1 MKKVLITGANSYIG
15 CHVENWLKS
24 RDGEYEVHTADLKNK
39 DWQKQSFAGYDTV
52 FHVAGIAHVSA
63 DPKLKDMYFAVN
75 RDLTIAAAK
84 KAKEDGAKQ
93 FIFMSSIIVYGN
105 SAKVGKERWITAST
119 REAPADFYGQSKLEA
134 EQGICPLADDNFK
147 VAVLRPPMIY
157 GRDSK
162 GNYRKL
168 SALAKKC
175 PIFPN
180 IPNTRSMLFVD
191 NLCEFVRLLVD
202 SGEGGTFYPQNK
214 EYVTTTEMVKEIAA
228 CHNKKM
234 HVIKAFNFLI
244 YPAGRFLGI
253 INKVFGSLA
262 YEKGM
267 SDYQN
272 YAYCVVDFKESIRR
286 TEE

>member
-63 DPKLKDMYFAVN
+63 DPKLKDMYFFVN
-75 RDLTIAAAK
+75 RDLTIAAAR

-105 SAKVGKERWITAST
+105 SARVGKERWITAST
-119 REAPADFYGQSKLEA
+119 RETPADFYGQSKLEA
-134 EQGICPLADDNFK
+134 EQGICPLADENFK

-162 GNYRKL
+162 GNYKKL

-175 PIFPN
+175 LIFPN
-180 IPNTRSMLFVD
+180 IQNTRSMLFVD

-228 CHNKKM
+228 YHGKKM
-234 HVIKAFNFLI
+234 HVTKVFNFLI

-272 YAYCVVDFKESIRR
+272 YAYCVADFKESIRR

>member
-1 MKKVLITGANSYIG
+1 
-15 CHVENWLKS
+15 
-24 RDGEYEVHTADLKNK
+24 
-39 DWQKQSFAGYDTV
+39 
-52 FHVAGIAHVSA
+52 
-63 DPKLKDMYFAVN
+63 
-75 RDLTIAAAK
+75 
-84 KAKEDGAKQ
+84 
-93 FIFMSSIIVYGN
+93 MSSIIVYGN
-105 SAKVGKERWITAST
+105 SARVGKERWITAST
-119 REAPADFYGQSKLEA
+119 RETPADFYGQSKLEA
-134 EQGICPLADDNFK
+134 EQGICPLADENFQ

-234 HVIKAFNFLI
+234 HITKAFNFLI

-253 INKVFGSLA
+253 INKVFGNLA

>member
-39 DWQKQSFAGYDTV
+39 DWQKPSFAGYDTV

-63 DPKLKDMYFAVN
+63 DPKLKDMYFSVN

-105 SAKVGKERWITAST
+105 SARVGKERWITVST

-134 EQGICPLADDNFK
+134 EQGIRPLADENFK

-162 GNYRKL
+162 GNYKKL

-175 PIFPN
+175 PFFPN
-180 IPNTRSMLFVD
+180 IKNTRSMLFVD

-214 EYVTTTEMVKEIAA
+214 EYVTTMEMVKEIAA
-228 CHNKKM
+228 CHGKKM
-234 HVIKAFNFLI
+234 HVTKAFNFLI

-272 YAYCVVDFKESIRR
+272 YAYCVADFKESIRR

>member
-1 MKKVLITGANSYIG
+1 M
-15 CHVENWLKS
+15 
-24 RDGEYEVHTADLKNK
+24 HTADLKNK

-105 SAKVGKERWITAST
+105 SARVGKERWITAST
-119 REAPADFYGQSKLEA
+119 RETPADFYGQSKLEA
-134 EQGICPLADDNFK
+134 EQGICPLADENFK

-234 HVIKAFNFLI
+234 HVTKAFNFLI

-253 INKVFGSLA
+253 INKVFGNLA